1 MALRVTEIGYRALAE
16 FRYQIRH
23 FLAASEES
31 ARSVGLEPEQYLL
44 LLAVRGMPI
53 GKESSIQALAQRL
66 GVHHNTAV
74 ERVDRLARMGLVR
87 RHRGRVDARIVLLAL
102 TGRGDRILEKLA
114 SKRMTELSKT
124 GPELVA
130 ALTKV
135 ISATQTMAKKS
146 SGRRKHSRH
155 RKRHS

>member
-1 MALRVTEIGYRALAE
+1 MALRVTEIAYRALAE

-31 ARSVGLEPEQYLL
+31 ARSVGLEPEQYQL

-53 GKESSIQALAQRL
+53 AMGPSIQALALRL

-114 SKRMTELSKT
+114 GKRMTELSQT
-124 GPELVA
+124 GPELIA

-135 ISATQTMAKKS
+135 ISATQAMTKKGS
-146 SGRRKHSRH
+146 RRRKNLSN

>member
-1 MALRVTEIGYRALAE
+1 MALRVTEIGYQALAE

-53 GKESSIQALAQRL
+53 GKEPSIQALAQRL

-146 SGRRKHSRH
+146 SGRRKNSRH